1 MLTIWPRPLKRFAN
15 SMQQMSKN
23 SQKYRGLEE
32 ANAPFF
38 EGVIRVNVPIICS
51 LNTHLISDSTMAQ
64 ELNWLDR
71 NLNLENQRWMQL
83 VFETSLQSEGKP
95 TE

>member
-51 LNTHLISDSTMAQ
+51 LIGSRAQLAQ
-64 ELNWLDR
+64 ELNWLKSINWQDR
-71 NLNLENQRWMQL
+71 NLNLENKDGCSWYLRL
-83 VFETSLQSEGKP
+83 VSSP
-95 TE
+95 

>member
-1 MLTIWPRPLKRFAN
+1 MLTTWPQPRPLKRFAN
-15 SMQQMSKN
+15 SMQQMSNN

-51 LNTHLISDSTMAQ
+51 LNTHLISDSIMAQ
-64 ELNWLDR
+64 ELNWLKSSTGSR
-71 NLNLENQRWMQL
+71 AQL
-83 VFETSLQSEGKP
+83 AQEH
-95 TE
+95 